1 MRRALCRARWPLLLL
16 TAIAAGPLLVW
27 AGGGVSFDAD
37 WRTADRSSAGLAP
50 SPASTPEAVVQVYAA
65 RAFNWRGLFG
75 VHTWI
80 ATKAPGADA
89 YTVHQVLGWKLWG
102 KETVIDSAQD
112 LPDRNWYDAR
122 PWLLKDLRGP
132 AAAALIPRIEAAVAR
147 YPYPRQYRIWPGPNS
162 NTFVAWVARE
172 VPALRL
178 SLPATAIGK
187 DWLGADRVLA
197 PTPSGTGYQ
206 LSLAGLLG
214 ISVAAHE
221 GLEINLLGAVLGV
234 DLRRPALKLPGIGR
248 LGVDPAP

>member
-1 MRRALCRARWPLLLL
+1 MSKGLRRARWPLLLL
-16 TAIAAGPLLVW
+16 TAIIAGPLLVW
-27 AGGGVSFDAD
+27 AGGDVSFSAD
-37 WRTADRSSAGLAP
+37 WRTADRSPVGLAP
-50 SPASTPEAVVQVYAA
+50 PASSTPEAVVQVYAA
-65 RAFNWRGLFG
+65 RAFNWRGLVG

-80 ATKAPGADA
+80 ATKPPHAKS

-102 KETVIDSAQD
+102 NEPVVDSAPD
-112 LPDRNWYDAR
+112 LPDRSWYDAR

-132 AAAALIPRIEAAVAR
+132 AAAALIPQVEAAVAR
-147 YPYPRQYRIWPGPNS
+147 YPYPRRYRIWPGPNS

-187 DWLGADRVLA
+187 DWLGTDRLLA

-214 ISVAAHE
+214 ISIATHE
-221 GLEINLLGAVLGV
+221 GFELNLLGAVLGV

-248 LGVDPAP
+248 IGVAPAR